1 MLSHV
6 KYRNSNFTRIEKI
19 QVLPR
24 QTNVKNKIA
33 LIIISQKKYTMPY
46 STLFWSIYTNS
57 ICYLMK
63 NTKILNLSELKE
75 I

>member
-1 MLSHV
+1 MLTHA

-24 QTNVKNKIA
+24 HPNVKNKIA
-33 LIIISQKKYTMPY
+33 LNIISQKKYTMPY

-57 ICYLMK
+57 IGSLMK
-63 NTKILNLSELKE
+63 NTKILYLSESK
-75 I
+75 